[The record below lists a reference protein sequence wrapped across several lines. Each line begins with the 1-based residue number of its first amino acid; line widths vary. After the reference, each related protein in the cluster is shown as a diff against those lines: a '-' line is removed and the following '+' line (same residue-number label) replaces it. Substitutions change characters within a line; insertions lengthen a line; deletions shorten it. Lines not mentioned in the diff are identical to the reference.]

1 MSSHCLLIFMASG
14 EKSTANLKWLSERE
28 RERENV
34 SSNSLLSGRHFSVR
48 VERTFTRHGCQ
59 SLIKNNSQNRQ
70 LQVLED
76 KALITH
82 SGSSKLYQEFGW
94 AAIFH
99 HCLLQGLRMGNSSHH
114 LIKTEIDKNYQP
126 LHPALSWML
135 QVLYLRQLYKGV
147 ASDSF
152 WQFDGWVSRGIDS

>member
-1 MSSHCLLIFMASG
+1 MAVAFPHYILQSIYPLLCVFTEAS
-14 EKSTANLKWLSERE
+14 LLLSLQSASFLTKISLNDSQKERE

-34 SSNSLLSGRHFSVR
+34 SSNSLMSGRHFSLR

-59 SLIKNNSQNRQ
+59 SLIKNNSQNQQ

-82 SGSSKLYQEFGW
+82 SGSSKPYQEFGW

-114 LIKTEIDKNYQP
+114 LIKN
-126 LHPALSWML
+126 
-135 QVLYLRQLYKGV
+135 
-147 ASDSF
+147 
-152 WQFDGWVSRGIDS
+152 